1 MLLWGFATCPAQHT
15 EQVQH
20 GARASAACSWSDTDR
35 AANKRGAE
43 ESCSSFCLLSAHLY
57 RRSSGHAE
65 VGRPT
70 DGGDTAR
77 RSCSAIPT
85 RHPSPPRRRAA
96 PRPGPGRAPPNSAA
110 PPRGEGAARR
120 LRANGG
126 RRRGP
131 SRAVPPGG
139 AAAVRGWVAARDRS
153 GGSRIAAMEGGYLR
167 PFAHFGTQAIHAG
180 QEPEQWRS
188 GALVPPVSLST
199 TFKQQAP
206 GEHAVSAGGAEMR
219 LRVDPRRAPRRG
231 LRAEGAAVAVA
242 ALSPGGAISSAAPG
256 RTDGRTGC
264 PLPGAGWEPGAG
276 LHAGSMQ
283 HLCARLGVLQRVGHP
298 GLTPVCHRGS
308 C

>member
-1 MLLWGFATCPAQHT
+1 
-15 EQVQH
+15 
-20 GARASAACSWSDTDR
+20 
-35 AANKRGAE
+35 
-43 ESCSSFCLLSAHLY
+43 
-57 RRSSGHAE
+57 
-65 VGRPT
+65 
-70 DGGDTAR
+70 
-77 RSCSAIPT
+77 
-85 RHPSPPRRRAA
+85 
-96 PRPGPGRAPPNSAA
+96 
-110 PPRGEGAARR
+110 
-120 LRANGG
+120 
-126 RRRGP
+126 
-131 SRAVPPGG
+131 VPPGG

-298 GLTPVCHRGS
+298 DLTPVCHRGS

>member
-96 PRPGPGRAPPNSAA
+96 PRPGPSRAPPQ
-110 PPRGEGAARR
+110 
-120 LRANGG
+120 L
-126 RRRGP
+126 RGP
-131 SRAVPPGG
+131 
-139 AAAVRGWVAARDRS
+139 
-153 GGSRIAAMEGGYLR
+153 
-167 PFAHFGTQAIHAG
+167 
-180 QEPEQWRS
+180 
-188 GALVPPVSLST
+188 
-199 TFKQQAP
+199 
-206 GEHAVSAGGAEMR
+206 
-219 LRVDPRRAPRRG
+219 APRRG
-231 LRAEGAAVAVA
+231 RCLTAPSQWGAAARP
-242 ALSPGGAISSAAPG
+242 LPCRAPG
-256 RTDGRTGC
+256 RSGGREGVGGRAG
-264 PLPGAGWEPGAG
+264 PERWQSDRGHGGRLLAALRALRHAGHPRRAGARAVAFGGLGAAG
-276 LHAGSMQ
+276 LALHHVQAAG
-283 HLCARLGVLQRVGHP
+283 ARRA
-298 GLTPVCHRGS
+298 RGE
-308 C
+308 CGRGRNAAPC